1 MPPKCRF
8 TREEIIQAALDLT
21 AEKGV
26 GALTARSIV
35 GHSCSRLPSPFLAC
49 SPIWKKCS
57 RRW

>member
-26 GALTARSIV
+26 GALTARSLAQ
-35 GHSCSRLPSPFLAC
+35 RLGS
-49 SPIWKKCS
+49 IWKKCS